1 MHFNVPQFVDV
12 EDKIAFQLTAKQLG
26 WFGLGGVAMFIIWQ
40 IVTTGFFLV
49 WVFIIGGLS
58 VVFAFY
64 KPFGIPFSTFL
75 VSSAKYLVKPRVLV
89 WKRRIKKREQKKPR
103 QKPSSNKQV
112 RIDRYMKE
120 KELKKVDDLAKILD
134 NQSRI

>member
-26 WFGLGGVAMFIIWQ
+26 WFGLGGVAMFIVWQ
-40 IVTTGFFLV
+40 IVTTGVFLV
-49 WVFIIGGLS
+49 WLFIIGALC
-58 VVFAFY
+58 VAFAFY

-75 VSSAKYLVKPRVLV
+75 VSSIKYLAKPRVLV
-89 WKRRIKKREQKKPR
+89 WKRLIKKKEPKKP
-103 QKPSSNKQV
+103 KHEPSTDKQV